1 MNHHTSEN
9 LPQTG
14 QDKENKE
21 IGFSPAVMASVSF
34 LPLNKVGDTRYITRT
49 NGRTQLSISA
59 GREGEWAYGR
69 IPRLFILYIQ
79 TLITRHDPSVDTE
92 TRTIYIDESFSEFC
106 KKIGLKKSGQRE
118 RDVVDQISYLARTG
132 FVLVQDLSTH
142 PDDFAERSSM
152 FYFAEK
158 VEISFPKKAGTRN
171 YIRLSQ
177 PMWEVLSHNSMPVD
191 LTLISRLGK
200 SARAIDVFLWLSY
213 RVNSM
218 RGDQIRVPWDK
229 LMDQFDG
236 GETKSDGGRNFRRK
250 FRQSV
255 LDIRRLWPELKVD
268 VDRDGVVVHRC
279 RPLVASQRE
288 GMADGWTVVDVG
300 GEVESSD
307 GLPGV
312 ESVPYA
318 LADVRA
324 RLGGLADGVSD
335 EGLSMLLSSFAPDAG
350 SLDGAVESLRLVLE
364 SDADL

>member
-1 MNHHTSEN
+1 MNHNTSD
-9 LPQTG
+9 PQSE
-14 QDKENKE
+14 DEHRSE
-21 IGFSPAVMASVSF
+21 IAFSPSIMAAVSF
-34 LPLNKVGDTRYITRT
+34 LPVNKVRETNYVTRT
-49 NGRTQLSISA
+49 NGRMSITVSA
-59 GREGEWAYGR
+59 GRDGEWAYGK

-79 TLITRHDPSVDTE
+79 TLITRHDPCVDE
-92 TRTIYIDESFSEFC
+92 KTRTVYIDGSFGAVCE
-106 KKIGLKKSGQRE
+106 KIGLTKSGMMKRM
-118 RDVVDQISYLARTG
+118 VVDQISYLARTD
-132 FVLVQDLSTH
+132 FVVVQDLSEG
-142 PDDFAERSSM
+142 PSQISERSRM
-152 FYFAEK
+152 FHFADDAR
-158 VEISFPKKAGTRN
+158 ISFPQKNGERN
-171 YIRLSQ
+171 YVRLSE
-177 PMWEVLSHNSMPVD
+177 PMWEILSKTSIPVD
-191 LTLISRLGK
+191 LTLISRLGN

-213 RVNSM
+213 RMNSM

-236 GETKSDGGRNFRRK
+236 GETESDGGRNFRKK

-279 RPLVASQRE
+279 RPLIASQRE
-288 GMADGWTVVDVG
+288 GMADGWTVVEVG
-300 GEVESSD
+300 GEVGSSD

-350 SLDGAVESLRLVLE
+350 SLDEAVESLRLVLE